1 MENIA
6 NKTIKQICLGV
17 GVALLLTIVLLIIY
31 AVILTF
37 TEITEDTI
45 TPTII
50 VITGISIL
58 TGSVIGNSKVTKN
71 GIINGASVGF
81 VYVLIIYL
89 ISSLLNCNFSLQ
101 IQSII
106 MIISAIRCGIIGGI
120 IGVNKKT

>member
-81 VYVLIIYL
+81 IYL

-106 MIISAIRCGIIGGI
+106 MIISAIICGIIGGI